1 MPGFPNAVDSQAI
14 RYDPSGK
21 PKAVHTLFWLSDDA
35 WAAIE
40 PHLPKNQPGARR
52 VDDRRVIS
60 GIVHMLKCVAVGRI
74 VRSPSF
80 LVGATASV
88 RSSMTNAATGTAGG

>member
-1 MPGFPNAVDSQAI
+1 MA
-14 RYDPSGK
+14 
-21 PKAVHTLFWLSDDA
+21 LFCLSDEA

-60 GIVHMLKCVAVGRI
+60 
-74 VRSPSF
+74 
-80 LVGATASV
+80 ASCT
-88 RSSMTNAATGTAGG
+88 S